1 MPMFTCITCRV
12 SFADSDIQRR
22 HYKTDWHRYNLKR
35 KVAEMPPVTA
45 EVFQQKVLAQKAEV
59 EAQQQS
65 KTKSLHCQLCNKTF
79 SSENAFSNHLSSK
92 KHKDVEANKANK
104 ANKAKKQESLITE
117 SQFSNNFKRKDSKE
131 TDPENTESENAESL
145 SHNGDDD
152 DDEDDEIE
160 EDTLEVT
167 DCLFCPHHSVSLEE
181 NLKHMTR
188 SHSFFI
194 PDLEYVVDLKG
205 LVTYLCEKV
214 GMGNMCLYCNDKGK
228 SFFSLEAVQSH
239 MVDKGHTKMNYDGDA
254 VLEYADF
261 YDFSSSYPDYNPD
274 KENEGDEIQG
284 RESTLAVNEQTLELC
299 LPSGAKIGHRNM
311 RHIYKQNLPPER
323 SHHSKVIQSIM
334 ADYKALGWHGTI
346 ASAARQKV
354 KDVRLRNIQQAK
366 RNVDISVK
374 ANRMQKHFRPQVVF

>member
-92 KHKDVEANKANK
+92 KHKDVEANN

-152 DDEDDEIE
+152 DDEDDDIE

-214 GMGNMCLYCNDKGK
+214 GMGNMCLYCNEKGK

-239 MVDKGHTKMNYDGDA
+239 MVDKGHTKMNYEGDA

-274 KENEGDEIQG
+274 EENEGDEIQG
-284 RESTLAVNEQTLELC
+284 RDSTLAVNEQTLELC

-311 RHIYKQNLPPER
+311 RHIYRQNLPPER

>member
-79 SSENAFSNHLSSK
+79 SSENAHSNHLSSK
-92 KHKDVEANKANK
+92 KHKDLE
-104 ANKAKKQESLITE
+104 ANKAKKQGSLITE
-117 SQFSNNFKRKDSKE
+117 SQLSNNFKRKDSKE
-131 TDPENTESENAESL
+131 TDQQNTESENAESL

-152 DDEDDEIE
+152 DDEDDDIE

-205 LVTYLCEKV
+205 LVAYLCEKV

-239 MVDKGHTKMNYDGDA
+239 MVDKGHTKMNYEGDA

-274 KENEGDEIQG
+274 EENEGDEIQG
-284 RESTLAVNEQTLELC
+284 RESTLAVNEQTLELY

-354 KDVRLRNIQQAK
+354 KDVRLRNVQQAK

>member
-1 MPMFTCITCRV
+1 MFTCITCRV

-104 ANKAKKQESLITE
+104 AKKQESLITE
-117 SQFSNNFKRKDSKE
+117 SQFSNHFKRKDSKE
-131 TDPENTESENAESL
+131 TDPQNTESENAESL

-152 DDEDDEIE
+152 DDEDDDIE

-239 MVDKGHTKMNYDGDA
+239 MVDKGHTKMNYEGDA

-274 KENEGDEIQG
+274 EENEGDEIQG

>member
-1 MPMFTCITCRV
+1 MFTCITCRV

-79 SSENAFSNHLSSK
+79 SSENAHSNHLSSK
-92 KHKDVEANKANK
+92 KHKNLE
-104 ANKAKKQESLITE
+104 ANKAKKQGSLITE
-117 SQFSNNFKRKDSKE
+117 SQLSNNFKRKDSKE
-131 TDPENTESENAESL
+131 TDQQNTESENAESL

-152 DDEDDEIE
+152 DDDDDDIE

-239 MVDKGHTKMNYDGDA
+239 MVDKGHTKMNYEGDA

-274 KENEGDEIQG
+274 EENEGDEIQG
-284 RESTLAVNEQTLELC
+284 RDGTLAVNEQTLELC

-354 KDVRLRNIQQAK
+354 KDVRLRNVQQAK

>member
-1 MPMFTCITCRV
+1 MFTCITCRV

-45 EVFQQKVLAQKAEV
+45 EVFQQKVLAQKTEV

-92 KHKDVEANKANK
+92 KHKDVEANK

-152 DDEDDEIE
+152 DDEDDDIE

-239 MVDKGHTKMNYDGDA
+239 MVDKGHTKMNYEGDA

>member
-1 MPMFTCITCRV
+1 MFTCITCRV

-92 KHKDVEANKANK
+92 KHKDVEANN

-152 DDEDDEIE
+152 DDEDDDIE

-239 MVDKGHTKMNYDGDA
+239 MVDKGHTKMNYEGDA

-274 KENEGDEIQG
+274 EENEGDEIQG
-284 RESTLAVNEQTLELC
+284 RDSTLAVNEQTLELC

-311 RHIYKQNLPPER
+311 RHIYRQNLPPER

>member
-104 ANKAKKQESLITE
+104 AKKQESLITE

-152 DDEDDEIE
+152 DDEDDDIE

-239 MVDKGHTKMNYDGDA
+239 MVDKGHTKMNYEGDA

-274 KENEGDEIQG
+274 EENEGDEIQG
-284 RESTLAVNEQTLELC
+284 RESTLTVNEQTLELC

>member
-1 MPMFTCITCRV
+1 MFTCITCRV

-79 SSENAFSNHLSSK
+79 SSENAFSNHLRSK
-92 KHKDVEANKANK
+92 KHKDVEANK

-152 DDEDDEIE
+152 DDEDDDIE

-239 MVDKGHTKMNYDGDA
+239 MVDKGHTKMNYEGDA

-274 KENEGDEIQG
+274 EENEGDEIQG
-284 RESTLAVNEQTLELC
+284 RDSTLAVNEQTLELC

-311 RHIYKQNLPPER
+311 RHIYRQNLPPER

>member
-1 MPMFTCITCRV
+1 MFTCITCRV

-104 ANKAKKQESLITE
+104 ATKQESLITE
-117 SQFSNNFKRKDSKE
+117 SQFSKNFKRKDSKE

-152 DDEDDEIE
+152 DDEDDDIE

-239 MVDKGHTKMNYDGDA
+239 MVDKGHTKMNYEGDA

-274 KENEGDEIQG
+274 EENEGDEIQG

>member
-104 ANKAKKQESLITE
+104 AKKQESLITE
-117 SQFSNNFKRKDSKE
+117 SQFSKNFKRKDSKE

-152 DDEDDEIE
+152 DDEDDDIE

>member
-1 MPMFTCITCRV
+1 MFTCITCRV

-104 ANKAKKQESLITE
+104 AKKQESLITE

-131 TDPENTESENAESL
+131 TDPQNTESENAESL

-152 DDEDDEIE
+152 DDEDDDIE

-239 MVDKGHTKMNYDGDA
+239 MVDKGHTKMNYEGDA

-274 KENEGDEIQG
+274 EENEGDEIQG

>member
-79 SSENAFSNHLSSK
+79 SSENAHSNHLSSK
-92 KHKDVEANKANK
+92 KHKDLE
-104 ANKAKKQESLITE
+104 ANKAKKQGSLITE
-117 SQFSNNFKRKDSKE
+117 SQLSNNFKRKDSKE
-131 TDPENTESENAESL
+131 TDQQNTESENAESL

-152 DDEDDEIE
+152 DDDDDDIE

-239 MVDKGHTKMNYDGDA
+239 MVDKGHTKMNYEGDA

-274 KENEGDEIQG
+274 EENEGDEIQG
-284 RESTLAVNEQTLELC
+284 RDGTLAVNEQTLELC

-354 KDVRLRNIQQAK
+354 KDVRLRNVQQAK

>member
-104 ANKAKKQESLITE
+104 AKKQESLITE

-152 DDEDDEIE
+152 DDEDDDIE

-239 MVDKGHTKMNYDGDA
+239 MVDKGHTKMNYEGDA

-274 KENEGDEIQG
+274 EENEGDEIQG

-323 SHHSKVIQSIM
+323 SHHFKVIQSIM

>member
-1 MPMFTCITCRV
+1 MFTCITCRV

-104 ANKAKKQESLITE
+104 AKKQESLITE

-152 DDEDDEIE
+152 DDEDDDIE
-160 EDTLEVT
+160 EDTLDVT
-167 DCLFCPHHSVSLEE
+167 DRLFCPHHSVSLEE

-239 MVDKGHTKMNYDGDA
+239 MVDKDHTKMNYEGDA

-274 KENEGDEIQG
+274 EENEGDEIQG

>member
-1 MPMFTCITCRV
+1 MFTCITCRV

-79 SSENAFSNHLSSK
+79 SSENAYSNHLSSK
-92 KHKDVEANKANK
+92 KHKDLE
-104 ANKAKKQESLITE
+104 ANKAKKQGSLITE

-131 TDPENTESENAESL
+131 TDPQNTESENAESL

-152 DDEDDEIE
+152 DDEDDDIE

-167 DCLFCPHHSVSLEE
+167 DCLFCPHHSVTLEE
-181 NLKHMTR
+181 NVKHMMR

-205 LVTYLCEKV
+205 LVMYLCEKV

-239 MVDKGHTKMNYDGDA
+239 MVDKGHTKMNYEGDA

-274 KENEGDEIQG
+274 EENEGDEIQG

>member
-104 ANKAKKQESLITE
+104 AKKQESLITE

-131 TDPENTESENAESL
+131 TDPQNTESENVESL

-152 DDEDDEIE
+152 DDEDDDIE

-239 MVDKGHTKMNYDGDA
+239 MVDKGHTKMNYEGDA

-274 KENEGDEIQG
+274 EENEGDEIQG

>member
-104 ANKAKKQESLITE
+104 AKKQESLITE

-152 DDEDDEIE
+152 DDEDDDIE

-239 MVDKGHTKMNYDGDA
+239 MVDKGHTKMNYEGDA

-274 KENEGDEIQG
+274 EENEGDEIQG

-346 ASAARQKV
+346 ASATRQKV

>member
-104 ANKAKKQESLITE
+104 AKKQESLITE

-152 DDEDDEIE
+152 DDEDDDIE

-167 DCLFCPHHSVSLEE
+167 DCLFCPHHSVGLEE

-274 KENEGDEIQG
+274 EENEGDEIQG

>member
-79 SSENAFSNHLSSK
+79 SSENAHSNHLSSK
-92 KHKDVEANKANK
+92 KHKDLE
-104 ANKAKKQESLITE
+104 ANKAKKQGSLITE
-117 SQFSNNFKRKDSKE
+117 SQLSNNFKRKDSKE
-131 TDPENTESENAESL
+131 TDQQNTESENAESL

-152 DDEDDEIE
+152 DDDDDDDDIE

-239 MVDKGHTKMNYDGDA
+239 MVDKGHTKMNYEGDA

-274 KENEGDEIQG
+274 EENEGDEIQG
-284 RESTLAVNEQTLELC
+284 RDSTLAVNEQTLELC

-354 KDVRLRNIQQAK
+354 KDVRLRNVQQAK

>member
-1 MPMFTCITCRV
+1 MPLFTCITCRV

-35 KVAEMPPVTA
+35 KVAEMLPVTA
-45 EVFQQKVLAQKAEV
+45 EVFQQKVLEQRAEV

-65 KTKSLHCQLCNKTF
+65 KTKTMHCKLCNKTF
-79 SSENAFSNHLSSK
+79 SSENAYGNHMSSK
-92 KHKDVEANKANK
+92 KHKELEA
-104 ANKAKKQESLITE
+104 AKIKKEVNLITKGLTME
-117 SQFSNNFKRKDSKE
+117 SREAGSK
-131 TDPENTESENAESL
+131 NAESEIAESSL
-145 SHNGDDD
+145 CDKVDDKVDDAQSDDNDDD
-152 DDEDDEIE
+152 DDEIE

-167 DCLFCPHHSVSLEE
+167 DCLFCPHRSVSLEE
-181 NLKHMTR
+181 NIKHMTR

-194 PDLEYVVDLKG
+194 PDLEFVVDLKG

-214 GMGNMCLYCNDKGK
+214 GIGNMCLYCNDKGK
-228 SFFSLEAVQSH
+228 NFFSTEAVQNH
-239 MVDKGHTKMNYDGDA
+239 MVDKGHTKINYEGDA

-274 KENEGDEIQG
+274 EENSSDEIQG
-284 RESTLAVNEQTLELC
+284 KENTLTVNGQTLELC

-323 SHHSKVIQSIM
+323 SHHTKVIQNIM

-346 ASAARQKV
+346 GSASRQKV
-354 KDVRLRNIQQAK
+354 KDVRLQNMQQAK
-366 RNVDISVK
+366 RTVNVSVK
-374 ANRMQKHFRPQVVF
+374 ANKLQKHFRSQVLF

>member
-104 ANKAKKQESLITE
+104 AKKQESLITE

-131 TDPENTESENAESL
+131 TDPQNTESENAESL

-152 DDEDDEIE
+152 DDEDDDIE

-167 DCLFCPHHSVSLEE
+167 DCLFCPHHCVSLEE

-274 KENEGDEIQG
+274 EENEGDEIQG

>member
-1 MPMFTCITCRV
+1 MFTCITCRV

-104 ANKAKKQESLITE
+104 AKKQESLITE

-131 TDPENTESENAESL
+131 TDPENTESENAASL
-145 SHNGDDD
+145 SHNGEDD
-152 DDEDDEIE
+152 DDEDDDIE

-239 MVDKGHTKMNYDGDA
+239 MVDKGHTKMNYEGDA

>member
-1 MPMFTCITCRV
+1 MFTCITCRV

-92 KHKDVEANKANK
+92 KHKDVEANKA
-104 ANKAKKQESLITE
+104 KKQESLITA

-145 SHNGDDD
+145 SHNRDDD
-152 DDEDDEIE
+152 DDEDDDIE

>member
-1 MPMFTCITCRV
+1 MFTCITCRV

-104 ANKAKKQESLITE
+104 AKKQESLITE

-152 DDEDDEIE
+152 DDEDDDIE

-214 GMGNMCLYCNDKGK
+214 GMGNMCLYCNDKGE

-239 MVDKGHTKMNYDGDA
+239 MVDKGHTKMNYEGDA

>member
-1 MPMFTCITCRV
+1 MFTCITCRV

-79 SSENAFSNHLSSK
+79 SSENAYSNHLSSK
-92 KHKDVEANKANK
+92 KHKDVEANK

-152 DDEDDEIE
+152 DDEDDDIE

-181 NLKHMTR
+181 NLNHMTR

-214 GMGNMCLYCNDKGK
+214 GMGNMCLHCNDKGK

-239 MVDKGHTKMNYDGDA
+239 MVDKGHTKMNYEGDA

-274 KENEGDEIQG
+274 EEIESDEIQG
-284 RESTLAVNEQTLELC
+284 RDSTLAVNEQTLELC

-354 KDVRLRNIQQAK
+354 KDVRLWNIQQAK

>member
-1 MPMFTCITCRV
+1 MFTCITCRV

-79 SSENAFSNHLSSK
+79 SSENAFSNHLGSK
-92 KHKDVEANKANK
+92 KHKDVEANK

-152 DDEDDEIE
+152 DDEDDDIE

>member
-79 SSENAFSNHLSSK
+79 SSENAHSNHLSSK
-92 KHKDVEANKANK
+92 KHKDLE
-104 ANKAKKQESLITE
+104 ANKAKKQGSMITE
-117 SQFSNNFKRKDSKE
+117 SQLSNNFKRKDSKE
-131 TDPENTESENAESL
+131 TDQQNTESENAESL

-152 DDEDDEIE
+152 DDDDDDIE

-239 MVDKGHTKMNYDGDA
+239 MVDKGHTKMNYEGDA

-274 KENEGDEIQG
+274 EENEGDEIQG
-284 RESTLAVNEQTLELC
+284 RDGTLAVNEQTLELC

-354 KDVRLRNIQQAK
+354 KDVRLRNVQQAK

>member
-104 ANKAKKQESLITE
+104 AKKQESLITE

-131 TDPENTESENAESL
+131 TDPENTESENAASL
-145 SHNGDDD
+145 SHNGEDD
-152 DDEDDEIE
+152 DDEDDDIE

-239 MVDKGHTKMNYDGDA
+239 MVDKGHTKMNYEGDA

-274 KENEGDEIQG
+274 KENEGNEIQG

>member
-1 MPMFTCITCRV
+1 MFTCITCRV

-104 ANKAKKQESLITE
+104 AKKQESLITE

-152 DDEDDEIE
+152 DDEDDDIE

-239 MVDKGHTKMNYDGDA
+239 MVDKGHTKMNYEGDA

-274 KENEGDEIQG
+274 EENEGDETQG
-284 RESTLAVNEQTLELC
+284 RESTLAINEQTLELC

>member
-45 EVFQQKVLAQKAEV
+45 EVFQQKVLAQKTEV

-92 KHKDVEANKANK
+92 KHKDVEANK

-152 DDEDDEIE
+152 DDEDDDIE

-194 PDLEYVVDLKG
+194 PDLGYVVDLKG

-239 MVDKGHTKMNYDGDA
+239 MVDKGHTKMNYEGDA